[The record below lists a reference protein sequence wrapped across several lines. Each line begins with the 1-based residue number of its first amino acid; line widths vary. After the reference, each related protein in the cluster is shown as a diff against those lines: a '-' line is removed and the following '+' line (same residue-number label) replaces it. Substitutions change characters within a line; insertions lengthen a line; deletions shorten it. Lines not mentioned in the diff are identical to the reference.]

1 MRGVIAPIDS
11 NNGATFENERRAFKA
26 ELEASHAITNQIA
39 AKPKDDRFHALGVFC
54 FTTKAE
60 LVGDKQKH
68 WCCRVTEHIKP
79 TTQNW
84 KSYFIGFTHLKESTW
99 TALEP
104 GQKIDVLSVP
114 AIMGVEEMSL
124 PPARSEFA
132 DVLDNQAQATS
143 LFPTEPMKSAT
154 PVTVS
159 HASNNASENSDRP
172 DIPF

>member
-60 LVGDKQKH
+60 LVGDKMKH
-68 WCCRVTEHIKP
+68 WCCRVVAHIKP
-79 TTQNW
+79 TTENW
-84 KSYFIGFTHLKESTW
+84 KSYFVGFTHLKEPTW

-124 PPARSEFA
+124 PKAWSEYTG
-132 DVLDNQAQATS
+132 DMDKQAQAS
-143 LFPTEPMKSAT
+143 PLFPTEPIKSAA
-154 PVTVS
+154 PVTVGHVS
-159 HASNNASENSDRP
+159 IHPDQDQGKP